1 MAIYGIDYINE
12 ATYNDYG
19 HEEPGDCLININGN
33 YKTFSIGYQIGSSG
47 DTTQDQIKA
56 VKSFINNAEKAIER
70 GKDRLIKY
78 LKDEFDIKEN
88 IDNPFTYLRDGLI
101 TVTTSN
107 DVILHF
113 GSRLLPLDRRINLHF
128 GKFGSLY
135 KIEDQNYY

>member
-1 MAIYGIDYINE
+1 MAIYGINYINE

-19 HEEPGDCLININGN
+19 YEEPGNCLININGN
-33 YKTFSIGYQIGSSG
+33 YKTFDISYQIGSSG
-47 DTTQDQIKA
+47 DVTQDQIKA

-70 GKDRLIKY
+70 DKDRLIKY

-88 IDNPFTYLRDGLI
+88 IDNPFTYLRDGHI
-101 TVTTSN
+101 TVTASN

-113 GSRLLPLDRRINLHF
+113 GSRLLSLDRRINLHF